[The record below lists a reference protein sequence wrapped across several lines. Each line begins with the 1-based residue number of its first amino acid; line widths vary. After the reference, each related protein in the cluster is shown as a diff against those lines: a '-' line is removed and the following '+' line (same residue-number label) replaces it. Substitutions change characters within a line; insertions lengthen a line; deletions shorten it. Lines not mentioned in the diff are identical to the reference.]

1 MRRAEAIEIIMRA
14 VRDELVVACNGMIA
28 REVFT
33 FRDRESNFYMIGS
46 MGLALSIGMG
56 VALSRPE
63 RTVLVLDGDG
73 NLLMGAGVLA
83 SVAAAGLR
91 NLLHIVLDNE
101 VHGSTGGQRTTPSS
115 GADRETV
122 ENGRPCGARP
132 RPHSRIQ
139 SPVVRPGRQPAGRSR
154 L

>member
-1 MRRAEAIEIIMRA
+1 MRRAEAVEIVMRA
-14 VRDELVVACNGMIA
+14 VRDELVVACNGMIT

-33 FRDRESNFYMIGS
+33 FRDREANFYMIGS

-91 NLLHIVLDNE
+91 NL
-101 VHGSTGGQRTTPSS
+101 
-115 GADRETV
+115 
-122 ENGRPCGARP
+122 
-132 RPHSRIQ
+132 RIYD
-139 SPVVRPGRQPAGRSR
+139 GRQSFRNFTGWSAAGYRMVSATS
-154 L
+154 